1 MAFEFQ
7 LWNNYVMS
15 YFFILISSITYYGQD
30 TLGKGSTHRRCSGA
44 HHRDRDSPGE
54 GETTP
59 NLSFHEKERPQVT
72 GREEGIWDDFYNVF
86 IKQCVINLMRQAHKK
101 LWEVREEMLIETV
114 FTHSNCIMVFLRV
127 FFRAFKLVLY
137 RLLLKMPAEP
147 HLKLA
152 HF

>member
-7 LWNNYVMS
+7 LWNNMS
-15 YFFILISSITYYGQD
+15 CHISLYLFLQSPIMVKILWERD
-30 TLGKGSTHRRCSGA
+30 LLRRCSGE
-44 HHRDRDSPGE
+44 HHRDRHSPGE

-59 NLSFHEKERPQVT
+59 NISFHEKEEPQAT

-114 FTHSNCIMVFLRV
+114 FTQSNCIMVFLRV
-127 FFRAFKLVLY
+127 FFRTIKLVLY